1 MATLGDMTPP
11 LRYLSA
17 DDVRAAMPGVEERIA
32 LAERTMLALVDDA
45 ELPPKIGVHLRESG
59 SFAHAMPAWLRPRDA
74 TDAGGDLLGLKWVS
88 GMPSNRERGLPVI
101 NAVVVL
107 NDGATGVPRAILDG
121 GPITALRTA
130 AVSGAAIRHF
140 APVGLGRAV
149 RTTIIGAGVQ
159 GHSHLEVLGRVL
171 PGVELTI
178 VDRHPDR
185 AEALAEAARA
195 TVGIAE
201 ATVSTDPRAATLGA
215 DVVVTVAAF
224 TDPERRQVMDGSWLG
239 PDALVVPVDYATMC
253 AASVA
258 REASLFVVDDR
269 DQFLAVRDEGQF
281 DGYPDPT
288 LTLGEAIRDRTPRP
302 ATGRVVV
309 THLGVGLADVV
320 FADAIVRRAERNGLG
335 TVIGG

>member
-1 MATLGDMTPP
+1 MTPP

-17 DDVRAAMPGVEERIA
+17 DEVRAAMPGVAERIA
-32 LAERTMLALVDDA
+32 LAERTMVALVDDA
-45 ELPPKIGVHLRESG
+45 ELPPKMGVHLRESG
-59 SFAHAMPAWLRPRDA
+59 SFAHAMPAWLRPG
-74 TDAGGDLLGLKWVS
+74 TAGAEGGAADLLGLKWVS
-88 GMPSNRERGLPVI
+88 GMPSNRARGLPVI

-107 NDGATGVPRAILDG
+107 NDGVTGVPRAILDG

-140 APVGLGRAV
+140 APVGLGRPV
-149 RTTIIGAGVQ
+149 RATIIGAGVQ
-159 GHSHLEVLGRVL
+159 GHSHLEVLAHVL

-185 AEALAEAARA
+185 AEALASAARA
-195 TVGIAE
+195 TDGIGG
-201 ATVSTDPRAATLGA
+201 ATVAADPRAASLGA

-224 TDPERRQVMDGSWLG
+224 TEPAQRQVMDGSWLG

-258 REASLFVVDDR
+258 REASLFAVDDR

-281 DGYPDPT
+281 DDYPDPVMM
-288 LTLGEAIRDRTPRP
+288 LGEAIRDGFPRP
-302 ATGRVVV
+302 PTGRVVV

-320 FADAIVRRAERNGLG
+320 FADAIVRQAERDGLG
-335 TVIGG
+335 TMLGG